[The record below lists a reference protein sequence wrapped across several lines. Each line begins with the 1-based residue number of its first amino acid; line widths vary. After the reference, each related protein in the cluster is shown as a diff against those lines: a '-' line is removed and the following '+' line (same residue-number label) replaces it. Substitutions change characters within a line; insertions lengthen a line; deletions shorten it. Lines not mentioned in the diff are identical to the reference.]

1 MSQTRSR
8 WLINVV
14 LVLAVVAFVGI
25 SLIPLIGTAFKE
37 SQPST
42 QATPTSGR
50 TPGVGQQS
58 KLEEQARG
66 YELVLQREPENQTA
80 LRGLVEARIQLRDLK
95 NAIAP
100 LEKLVALNPNQTEY
114 NVLLARVKQF
124 NGDSEGAAQA
134 YRSILQTTPGDLNA
148 LQGLVSLLL
157 QQQRSEAAIGLLQD
171 TLKTASQVNQTKPGS
186 VDVTSVR
193 LILGQVYAM
202 QKSYDEAIA
211 IYDDVIKAD
220 KQDFRPLLAKASV
233 LKQQGKAEQAKPLFD
248 AAVAVAPAQYK
259 DQIKQLATPEPAA
272 TTSSPTP
279 APESTTTNK

>member
-1 MSQTRSR
+1 MTQTRSR

-25 SLIPLIGTAFKE
+25 SMIPLISAAFKE

-42 QATPTSGR
+42 EAKPTSGQIS
-50 TPGVGQQS
+50 GVGQQS

-66 YELVLQREPENQTA
+66 YELVLQREPDNQTA

-95 NAIAP
+95 NAIPP

-114 NVLLARVKQF
+114 IVLLARVKEF
-124 NGDSEGAAQA
+124 SGDSEGAAQA
-134 YRSILQTTPGDLNA
+134 YRSILQTNPGDLNA
-148 LQGLVSLLL
+148 LQRLVMLL
-157 QQQRSEAAIGLLQD
+157 QQQRPEAAISLLQN

-186 VDVTSVR
+186 VDVNSVR

-202 QKSYDEAIA
+202 QKNYDEAIA
-211 IYDDVIKAD
+211 IYDDLIKAD

-233 LKQQGKAEQAKPLFD
+233 LKQQGKTEQAKPLFD

-259 DQIKQLATPEPAA
+259 DQIKQLATPEPAG
-272 TTSSPTP
+272 TTSPTP
-279 APESTTTNK
+279 APENTTIKK